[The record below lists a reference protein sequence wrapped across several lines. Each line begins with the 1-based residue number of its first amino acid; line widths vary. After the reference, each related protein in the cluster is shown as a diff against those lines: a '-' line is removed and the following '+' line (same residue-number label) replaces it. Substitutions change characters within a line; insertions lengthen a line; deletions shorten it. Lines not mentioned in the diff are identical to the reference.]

1 MKIEIIAET
10 NNWIAISK
18 PAGIQVE
25 RNPFGPSAES
35 LVYDYLSTKYR
46 NPFVGIVHR
55 IDRPTSGVVLV
66 AKKDRT
72 LRKLNRYFAA
82 KKVKK
87 QYIARVSP
95 PLGAEEGLAEHWLLK
110 DRMAKKALVVSK
122 KTAKA
127 KFCKLSYQSI
137 TIDEADKSQLLL
149 ITPATGRYHQ
159 IRAQL
164 AALGSPI
171 IGDDRYGSELPHLP
185 DCITLHAC
193 LLEIKEEGIKL
204 EAKWPDW
211 GKGFEVE

>member
-35 LVYDYLSTKYR
+35 LVYDYLSKKYR
-46 NPFVGIVHR
+46 NPYVGIVHR
-55 IDRPTSGVVLV
+55 IDRPTSGLVLV
-66 AKKDRT
+66 AKKERT
-72 LRKLNRYFAA
+72 VRKFNRYFAS

-87 QYIARVSP
+87 QYLAKVSP
-95 PLGAEEGLAEHWLLK
+95 PLGTEEGVAEHWLLK
-110 DRMAKKALVVSK
+110 DRMAKKALLATK
-122 KTAKA
+122 KTPKA
-127 KFCKLSYQSI
+127 KFCKMAYK
-137 TIDEADKSQLLL
+137 TVAIDASGQHQLLL
-149 ITPATGRYHQ
+149 IEPATGRYHQ

-171 IGDDRYGSELPHLP
+171 IGDSRYGSELPHLP

-193 LLEIKEEGIKL
+193 QLEIEEEGIKL
-204 EAKWPDW
+204 VAEWPDW
-211 GKGFEVE
+211 SSNL

>member
-46 NPFVGIVHR
+46 NPYVGIVHR

-66 AKKDRT
+66 AKKERT

-82 KKVKK
+82 QKVKK
-87 QYIARVSP
+87 QYLAKVSP
-95 PLGAEEGLAEHWLLK
+95 PLEAAEGMAEHWLKK
-110 DRMAKKALVVSK
+110 DLIAKKAVLATE
-122 KTAKA
+122 KTPKA
-127 KFCKLSYQSI
+127 KYCKLAYQSHAV
-137 TIDEADKSQLLL
+137 DEATQSQLLL
-149 ITPATGRYHQ
+149 ITPITGRYHQ

-171 IGDDRYGSELPHLP
+171 IGDERYGSELPHLP

-193 LLEIKEEGIKL
+193 QLEIEEEGIKL
-204 EAKWPDW
+204 VTEWPGW
-211 GKGFEVE
+211 GKF